1 MWKRTSLRP
10 EDIDLLALYDGFTH
24 LPISWI
30 EAFGLCGKG
39 EFFDWADGGK
49 TIGPGGAVPLNTSGG
64 MLAEGRLQGLGHVT
78 EAVLQ
83 LRGACGARQVP
94 NARVA
99 AIGGGGSTSCGTMLL
114 RV

>member
-1 MWKRTSLRP
+1 MGEQDTLDLA
-10 EDIDLLALYDGFTH
+10 DINFATLQQ
-24 LPISWI
+24 PIFS
-30 EAFGLCGKG
+30 G
-39 EFFDWADGGK
+39 
-49 TIGPGGAVPLNTSGG
+49 NTSGG

-83 LRGACGARQVP
+83 LRGACGPRQVP